1 MSSQKGGKERILR
14 FCIHFTPEEL
24 AVLERRCEDRA
35 RGSLR
40 RDLYQKIFRD
50 GLAMPSKKALLALF
64 ALCSSSEPI
73 PGLEDG
79 DRAELR
85 EYCRRGLE
93 ATGEVRH
100 D

>member
-1 MSSQKGGKERILR
+1 MGNQKNGKERILR

-24 AVLERRCEDRA
+24 AVLDRRYEDRA

-50 GLAMPSKKALLALF
+50 GLSMPGKKALLALF
-64 ALCSSSEPI
+64 ILCSS
-73 PGLEDG
+73 PGSVPELDDD

-85 EYCRRGLE
+85 EFCRRGLE
-93 ATGEVRH
+93 ATGEASY